1 MIYDTKNHLL
11 QYKGISRNL
20 DIAINYLL
28 QNDISGLTPGKYPI
42 NGDSVF
48 LMIQEM
54 KPLPRKLAKWESHR
68 KYVDIQYLIQGKES
82 IGFQKTDSLKVK
94 KSYSETND
102 ITFYEDNGNGFFV
115 DLQEDSFVV
124 CFPTDA
130 HMPLVGNANT
140 AIKKAVIKVE
150 V

>member
-1 MIYDTKNHLL
+1 MIYDTKDHLL

-20 DIAINYLL
+20 DTAIDYLL

-42 NGDSVF
+42 NGDAVF
-48 LMIQEM
+48 LMIQDV
-54 KPLPRKLAKWESHR
+54 KPLLRESAKWESHR

-82 IGFQKTDSLKVK
+82 IGFQKTDSLKAK
-94 KSYSETND
+94 KAYSETND
-102 ITFYEDNGNGFFV
+102 IAFYEDNGNGFFV
-115 DLQEDSFVV
+115 DLKKESFVV